1 MPWVQDRSQEA
12 APGTP
17 FEDRGTTIEPVV
29 VATPMGFMRSAPC
42 TGMIVAT
49 GSGGVNGARRMDHE
63 SCVACDFDGSL
74 FDARQLLDA
83 IRALGPEW
91 STLLSNAGDD
101 LRVRPAPETWS
112 AIEYAAHSRDITA
125 LHVFGVDQALRLDE
139 PVIPE
144 IAADELIEEASA
156 TYATADPGLVAS
168 ELGDQAR
175 LLADLAEAAGP
186 ASWTRGIT
194 IGDSR
199 RDVRSLLEHALHD
212 SHHHLVDVED
222 GLSVLRARTR

>member
-1 MPWVQDRSQEA
+1 MS
-12 APGTP
+12 
-17 FEDRGTTIEPVV
+17 PVWH
-29 VATPMGFMRSAPC
+29 ATLTDHSLTRDSFWMRSGPSDPNGALCCP
-42 TGMIVAT
+42 TRGMIF
-49 GSGGVNGARRMDHE
+49 G
-63 SCVACDFDGSL
+63 C
-74 FDARQLLDA
+74 
-83 IRALGPEW
+83 
-91 STLLSNAGDD
+91 
-101 LRVRPAPETWS
+101 ETWS

>member
-1 MPWVQDRSQEA
+1 MGSGPLARGSTGNPLRGQRNNHRTGGCGNTHGLHAFCTLYRDDCRDRL
-12 APGTP
+12 
-17 FEDRGTTIEPVV
+17 
-29 VATPMGFMRSAPC
+29 
-42 TGMIVAT
+42 
-49 GSGGVNGARRMDHE
+49 GGVNGARRMDHE